1 MEGSAED
8 FGAPESWE
16 VADLDES
23 MNRLNLMLSSNNDS
37 KQPHQRVADDDDAM
51 PPPIPP
57 PSSSGDEVSDD
68 VINQVDQFLREAIQN
83 PRERLSMNASFQRI
97 QIPYESSTKLPPDSD
112 FEFEACVLSNK
123 LYVLRLL
130 YLAQLIKAPN
140 LINSVLRME
149 QDVENFIRDPT
160 QQQLEFKQLPTSY
173 LRLAAHR
180 VAQHYSLQS
189 MVLLDNSLQDGS
201 GSRIIVRKTFECK
214 LPVIRL
220 ADIPVKLSP
229 ENSAVM
235 KVAIKQRPQKWTQM
249 LSNANSNSVKNNN
262 SKSVEERKE
271 EYNRAR
277 ARIFS
282 SSNNGGTVGG
292 KPECESRQQDNSLHG
307 SLVVPRVEDKSAS
320 VSDVT
325 SGRGLVESSTNTNR
339 ARSRT
344 EKEPVGRYRQNNR
357 VAIFRDREVDRKDPD
372 YDRNY
377 DRYMQR
383 FDPGFGFNGGS
394 YAIQPM
400 YTAVLNYNTEFPQ
413 LGSAHRP
420 HLSAEH
426 QPRPLPQHIPGPWA
440 AQSTPAGI
448 GYGHPETMMPPFN
461 PNQVGAHSSSAMYL
475 HSSQYPCQR
484 PGMPFI
490 HHEHVHQPFAQ
501 SHQPP
506 PDASFGLAR
515 PRHIGRVWLEWI
527 GLYLKYQPTSIDLSL
542 QSRLCK
548 DASCIFH
555 QSVTVSLVDI

>member
-8 FGAPESWE
+8 LGAPESWE

-23 MNRLNLMLSSNNDS
+23 MNRLNLMVFSNNDS
-37 KQPHQRVADDDDAM
+37 KQPHQRLADYNDDDAPL
-51 PPPIPP
+51 PPPPPPPP
-57 PSSSGDEVSDD
+57 PSSSCDEVSDD
-68 VINQVDQFLREAIQN
+68 AINQVDQFLREAIQN
-83 PRERLSMNASFQRI
+83 PRERLSI
-97 QIPYESSTKLPPDSD
+97 
-112 FEFEACVLSNK
+112 
-123 LYVLRLL
+123 
-130 YLAQLIKAPN
+130 
-140 LINSVLRME
+140 LRME

-189 MVLLDNSLQDGS
+189 MVLLDNSLPDGS
-201 GSRIIVRKTFECK
+201 GSRIIVRKTSECK

-235 KVAIKQRPQKWTQM
+235 KVAIKQRPQKWTQI
-249 LSNANSNSVKNNN
+249 LSNANSNSMKNNS

-277 ARIFS
+277 ARIFN
-282 SSNNGGTVGG
+282 SSNNDGTVGG
-292 KPECESRQQDNSLHG
+292 KPECESRQQDNSLHS

-339 ARSRT
+339 ARSRI

-400 YTAVLNYNTEFPQ
+400 YTAVLNYKTEFPQ
-413 LGSAHRP
+413 LGSTHRP

-426 QPRPLPQHIPGPWA
+426 QPRPLPQHISGPWA
-440 AQSTPAGI
+440 AQSAPAGI

-527 GLYLKYQPTSIDLSL
+527 FVFLKDKLTSIDLSL
-542 QSRLCK
+542 QSRLCM

-555 QSVTVSLVDI
+555 QSVTVSL

>member
-1 MEGSAED
+1 MHAL
-8 FGAPESWE
+8 F
-16 VADLDES
+16 VCYLF
-23 MNRLNLMLSSNNDS
+23 R
-37 KQPHQRVADDDDAM
+37 
-51 PPPIPP
+51 
-57 PSSSGDEVSDD
+57 
-68 VINQVDQFLREAIQN
+68 
-83 PRERLSMNASFQRI
+83 
-97 QIPYESSTKLPPDSD
+97 
-112 FEFEACVLSNK
+112 SNK

-130 YLAQLIKAPN
+130 YLAQLIKASN

-189 MVLLDNSLQDGS
+189 MVLLDNSLPDGS

-235 KVAIKQRPQKWTQM
+235 KVAIKQRPQKWTQI
-249 LSNANSNSVKNNN
+249 LSNANSNSMKNNS

-277 ARIFS
+277 ARIFN
-282 SSNNGGTVGG
+282 SSNNDGTVGG
-292 KPECESRQQDNSLHG
+292 KPECESRQQDNSLHS

-339 ARSRT
+339 ARSRI

-377 DRYMQR
+377 DRY
-383 FDPGFGFNGGS
+383 
-394 YAIQPM
+394 
-400 YTAVLNYNTEFPQ
+400 V
-413 LGSAHRP
+413 
-420 HLSAEH
+420 HL
-426 QPRPLPQHIPGPWA
+426 LP
-440 AQSTPAGI
+440 
-448 GYGHPETMMPPFN
+448 
-461 PNQVGAHSSSAMYL
+461 
-475 HSSQYPCQR
+475 C
-484 PGMPFI
+484 
-490 HHEHVHQPFAQ
+490 
-501 SHQPP
+501 
-506 PDASFGLAR
+506 
-515 PRHIGRVWLEWI
+515 
-527 GLYLKYQPTSIDLSL
+527 
-542 QSRLCK
+542 
-548 DASCIFH
+548 
-555 QSVTVSLVDI
+555 